1 MMQLP
6 PFEPGGQIRVR
17 LADADGFPRFATK
30 IEGRA
35 DSGYW
40 IYAPYTD
47 DYRSMIRAQ
56 DELEVSIMWRGAV
69 YYFGATVIGERHD
82 RVRLLLISDPEFV
95 RREQRREFVRVPV
108 MLDAQI
114 ACDPAT
120 RDAPIDEWVTVTA
133 SDISGGGVGLFIWNK
148 DVPVWLSAGRRIWI
162 ALPIGPDGSTV
173 KVMGQVVRLG
183 KQKEGPSDG
192 LSVGIRFTE
201 VSERERRVI
210 IRFVFD
216 RQREL
221 IRKSAHRSDD

>member
-30 IEGRA
+30 IEGKA

-56 DELEVSIMWRGAV
+56 DELEVSMMWKGAV
-69 YYFGATVIGERHD
+69 YFFGATVIGERHD
-82 RVRLLLISDPEFV
+82 RVKLLLISDPEFI

-108 MLDAQI
+108 VLDAQI
-114 ACDPAT
+114 ACNPVMRGEST
-120 RDAPIDEWVTVTA
+120 DEWATVTA
-133 SDISGGGVGLFIWNK
+133 IDISGGGVGLFVWNK
-148 DVPVWLSAGRRIWI
+148 DVPVWLSAGQRIWI
-162 ALPIGPDGSTV
+162 ALPIGPDGSTARV
-173 KVMGQVVRLG
+173 IGQVVRLE
-183 KQKEGPSDG
+183 KPEEGPSDG
-192 LSVGIRFTE
+192 LSVGVRFIE
-201 VSERERRVI
+201 ISERERRAIV
-210 IRFVFD
+210 RFVCD

-221 IRKSAHRSDD
+221 IRKSAQRSDD

>member
-17 LADADGFPRFATK
+17 LADTDSSPRFATK
-30 IEGRA
+30 IEGKA
-35 DSGYW
+35 GSGYW

-56 DELEVSIMWRGAV
+56 DELEVSMMWKGAV
-69 YYFGATVIGERHD
+69 YFFGATVIGERHD
-82 RVRLLLISDPEFV
+82 RVKLLLISDPEFI

-108 MLDAQI
+108 VLDAQI
-114 ACDPAT
+114 ACNPAM
-120 RDAPIDEWVTVTA
+120 RDASTDEWVTVVA

-162 ALPIGPDGSTV
+162 ALPIGSDGSTV
-173 KVMGQVVRLG
+173 RVMGQVVRLE
-183 KQKEGPSDG
+183 KPEEGPSDG
-192 LSVGIRFTE
+192 LSVGIRFVE

>member
-30 IEGRA
+30 IEGKA

-47 DYRSMIRAQ
+47 DYRSMIRTQ
-56 DELEVSIMWRGAV
+56 DEIEVSIMWKGAV
-69 YYFGATVIGERHD
+69 YFFGATVIGEKHD
-82 RVRLLLISDPEFV
+82 RVKLLLISDPEFV

-108 MLDAQI
+108 VLDAQI
-114 ACDPAT
+114 ACNPTAPDAAT
-120 RDAPIDEWVTVTA
+120 DEWVTVVA
-133 SDISGGGVGLFIWNK
+133 GDISGGGVSLFIWNK
-148 DVPVWLSAGRRIWI
+148 DAPMWLANGRRICV

-173 KVMGQVVRLG
+173 KVMGQVVRLE
-183 KQKEGPSDG
+183 KPEEGPSDG
-192 LSVGIRFTE
+192 VNVGVRFME
-201 VSERERRVI
+201 ISEGERRVI

-221 IRKSAHRSDD
+221 IRKSAQRSDD

>member
-17 LADADGFPRFATK
+17 LAAKDDFPRFATK
-30 IEGRA
+30 SEGKA

-40 IYAPYTD
+40 IYAAYTD
-47 DYRSMIRAQ
+47 DYRSMIRVR
-56 DELEVSIMWRGAV
+56 DELEMSIMWKGAV
-69 YYFGATVIGERHD
+69 YYFGATVIGEKHD
-82 RVRLLLISDPEFV
+82 RVKLLLISDPEFV

-114 ACDPAT
+114 ACNPAMRGAST
-120 RDAPIDEWVTVTA
+120 DEWVTVVA

-162 ALPIGPDGSTV
+162 ALPIGSDGSTV
-173 KVMGQVVRLG
+173 RVMGQVVRLE
-183 KQKEGPSDG
+183 KPEEGPSDG
-192 LSVGIRFTE
+192 LSVGIRFVE
-201 VSERERRVI
+201 VSERERRVV

>member
-17 LADADGFPRFATK
+17 LAAKDDFPRFATK
-30 IEGRA
+30 IEGKA

-56 DELEVSIMWRGAV
+56 DELEMSMMWKGAV
-69 YYFGATVIGERHD
+69 YFFGATVIGEKHD
-82 RVRLLLISDPEFV
+82 RVKLLLISDPEFI

-114 ACDPAT
+114 ACNPVV
-120 RDAPIDEWVTVTA
+120 RDASTDEWVTVVA
-133 SDISGGGVGLFIWNK
+133 SDISGGGVSLFIWNK
-148 DVPVWLSAGRRIWI
+148 DAPVWLSAGRRICV

-173 KVMGQVVRLG
+173 KIMGQIVRLE
-183 KQKEGPSDG
+183 KPEDGPTDG
-192 LSVGIRFTE
+192 IDVGVRFIE
-201 VSERERRVI
+201 ISESERRVV

>member
-30 IEGRA
+30 IEGRV

-56 DELEVSIMWRGAV
+56 DELEVSMMWKGAV
-69 YYFGATVIGERHD
+69 YFFGATVIGERHD
-82 RVRLLLISDPEFV
+82 RVKLLLISDPEFI

-108 MLDAQI
+108 VLDAQI
-114 ACDPAT
+114 ACNPVMRGEST
-120 RDAPIDEWVTVTA
+120 DEWATVTA
-133 SDISGGGVGLFIWNK
+133 IDISGGGVGLFVWNK
-148 DVPVWLSAGRRIWI
+148 DVPVWLSAGQRIWI
-162 ALPIGPDGSTV
+162 ALPIGPDGSTARV
-173 KVMGQVVRLG
+173 IGQVVRLE
-183 KQKEGPSDG
+183 KPEEGPSDG
-192 LSVGIRFTE
+192 LSVGVRFIE
-201 VSERERRVI
+201 ISERERRAIV
-210 IRFVFD
+210 RFVCD

-221 IRKSAHRSDD
+221 IRKSAQRSDD

>member
-17 LADADGFPRFATK
+17 LAAKDDFPRFATK
-30 IEGRA
+30 IEGKA

-56 DELEVSIMWRGAV
+56 DELEMSMMWKGAV
-69 YYFGATVIGERHD
+69 YFFGATVIGEKHD
-82 RVRLLLISDPEFV
+82 RVKLLLISDPEFI

-108 MLDAQI
+108 VLDAQI
-114 ACDPAT
+114 ACNPVMRGEST
-120 RDAPIDEWVTVTA
+120 DEWATVTA
-133 SDISGGGVGLFIWNK
+133 IDISGGGVGLFVWNK
-148 DVPVWLSAGRRIWI
+148 DVPVWLSAGQRIWI

-173 KVMGQVVRLG
+173 KVMGQVVRLE
-183 KQKEGPSDG
+183 KPEEGPSDG
-192 LSVGIRFTE
+192 VNVGVRFME
-201 VSERERRVI
+201 ISEGERRVI

-221 IRKSAHRSDD
+221 IRKSAQRSDD

>member
-1 MMQLP
+1 MQLP

-17 LADADGFPRFATK
+17 LADTDGFPRFATK
-30 IEGRA
+30 IEGKA
-35 DSGYW
+35 NLGYW

-56 DELEVSIMWRGAV
+56 DELEVSMMWKGAV
-69 YYFGATVIGERHD
+69 YFFGATVIGEKHD
-82 RVRLLLISDPEFV
+82 RVKLLLISDPEFI

-114 ACDPAT
+114 TCDPIVPDT
-120 RDAPIDEWVTVTA
+120 STDEWVTVVV

-162 ALPIGPDGSTV
+162 ALPIGPDGGTV
-173 KVMGQVVRLG
+173 RVMGQIVRLE
-183 KQKEGPSDG
+183 KPEEGPDDG
-192 LSVGIRFTE
+192 LSVGIRFME
-201 VSERERRVI
+201 ISERERTGI